1 MTLSSTPATPA
12 KTHILIVDD
21 HPGVALGYGLVF
33 QKRGYEPSAANNVT
47 DALNLCRRKCPEI
60 LLVDLHLPDRDG
72 VALLHATRDAKMH
85 TRVVLITGDESDRV
99 IRAAMLAKPDGFV
112 HKSDTME
119 QIVQIVLTVTGGGT
133 GFTPR
138 ITKAART
145 LPQSDAEAFL
155 SEVTPAE
162 REVWALVAQGRT
174 LKEMADL
181 LGKSE
186 NTLDNQRTRLMRRL
200 GVRKSADLT
209 RLAVEAGLI

>member
-1 MTLSSTPATPA
+1 MTPTNTPETSA
-12 KTHILIVDD
+12 KARILIVDD
-21 HPGVALGYGLVF
+21 HPGVALGYGMVF
-33 QKRGYEPSAANNVT
+33 QRRGYEPSTANNVT
-47 DALNLCRRKCPEI
+47 QALDLCHRRCPEV

-72 VALLHATRDAKMH
+72 VALVFAAREEKM
-85 TRVVLITGDESDRV
+85 TGRVVLITGDESDRV

-119 QIVQIVLTVTGGGT
+119 QIVQTVLTVAGGGT

-138 ITKAART
+138 IVKAARG

-174 LKEMADL
+174 LKEMAEL
-181 LGKSE
+181 LGKSVS
-186 NTLDNQRTRLMRRL
+186 TLDNQRTRLMRRL

-209 RLAVEAGLI
+209 RLAIEAGLI

>member
-1 MTLSSTPATPA
+1 MTPTNTPFPLA
-12 KTHILIVDD
+12 KMHILIVDD
-21 HPGVALGYGLVF
+21 HPGVALGYGMVF
-33 QKRGYEPSAANNVT
+33 QKRGYEPSTAKNVT
-47 DALNLCRRKCPEI
+47 EALKLCRRECPEV

-72 VALLHATRDAKMH
+72 VALLDATREAKMNS
-85 TRVVLITGDESDRV
+85 RVVLITGDESDRV
-99 IRAAMLAKPDGFV
+99 IRAAMLARPDGFV

-119 QIVQIVLTVTGGGT
+119 EIVQTVLRVAEGGT
-133 GFTPR
+133 GYTSR

-145 LPQSDAEAFL
+145 TPQSDAEAFL
-155 SEVTPAE
+155 TEVTPAE

-174 LKEMADL
+174 LKEMAEL

-186 NTLDNQRTRLMRRL
+186 NTLDIQRTRLMRRL

>member
-1 MTLSSTPATPA
+1 MTPTLPPDSPASVR
-12 KTHILIVDD
+12 ILIVDD

-33 QKRGYEPSAANNVT
+33 QKRGYVPSAAKNVT
-47 DALNLCRRKCPEI
+47 EALSLCRRDCPEV

-72 VALLHATRDAKMH
+72 VALLYAAREAKMPA
-85 TRVVLITGDESDRV
+85 RVVLITGDENDRV

-119 QIVQIVLTVTGGGT
+119 EIVRTVRVVARGGT

-138 ITKAART
+138 IKRAGRT
-145 LPQSDAEAFL
+145 TPQSDAEAFL
-155 SEVTPAE
+155 TEVTPAE

-174 LKEMADL
+174 LKEMAEL

-186 NTLDNQRTRLMRRL
+186 STLDNQRRRLMSRL
-200 GVRKSADLT
+200 GVHKSADLT
-209 RLAVEAGLI
+209 RLAVEAGLT

>member
-1 MTLSSTPATPA
+1 MTPTNIPAGPA
-12 KTHILIVDD
+12 IMRILIVDD

-47 DALNLCRRKCPEI
+47 QALNLCRRDCPEV

-72 VALLHATRDAKMH
+72 VALLYATREAKMPA
-85 TRVVLITGDESDRV
+85 RVVLITGDESDRV
-99 IRAAMLAKPDGFV
+99 IRAAMMAKPDGFV

-119 QIVQIVLTVTGGGT
+119 EIVRTVLTVAGGGT
-133 GFTPR
+133 GCTPR
-138 ITKAART
+138 IAKAGRT
-145 LPQSDAEAFL
+145 TPQSDAEAFL
-155 SEVTPAE
+155 TEVTPAE

-174 LKEMADL
+174 LKEMAEL

-186 NTLDNQRTRLMRRL
+186 STLDTQRTRLMRRL

>member
-1 MTLSSTPATPA
+1 MTSTTTSDPSD

-33 QKRGYEPSAANNVT
+33 QKRGYESSAARNVSE
-47 DALNLCRRKCPEI
+47 ALKLCRKECPGV

-72 VALLHATRDAKMH
+72 VALLYATREAKMPG
-85 TRVVLITGDESDRV
+85 RVVLITGDESDRV

-119 QIVQIVLTVTGGGT
+119 LIVRTVQTVANGGT
-133 GFTPR
+133 GFSAR
-138 ITKAART
+138 IMKAGRT
-145 LPQSDAEAFL
+145 TPQSDAEAL
-155 SEVTPAE
+155 LGEVTPAE

-174 LKEMADL
+174 LKEMAEL

-186 NTLDNQRTRLMRRL
+186 NTLDVQRTRLMRRL

-209 RLAVEAGLI
+209 RLAMEAGLI